1 MHSRQQHKP
10 LDFLRGSIDKVILI
24 KVKKNRLFRAKL
36 KGYDEHLNLFLEE
49 ATQIFEY
56 QDEDGNIRE
65 ENENLGRI
73 VIRGDNIV
81 FLNLAQ

>member
-1 MHSRQQHKP
+1 MHSRQQQKP
-10 LDFLRGSIDKVILI
+10 LDFLRGSID
-24 KVKKNRLFRAKL
+24 KKNRLFRAKL

-56 QDEDGNIRE
+56 QDDDGNIRE

>member
-1 MHSRQQHKP
+1 MHSRQQQKP

-56 QDEDGNIRE
+56 QDDDGNIRE
-65 ENENLGRI
+65 DNENLGRI

>member
-1 MHSRQQHKP
+1 MHSRQQQKP

-24 KVKKNRLFRAKL
+24 KIKKNRLFRAKL

-56 QDEDGNIRE
+56 QDDDGNIRE

>member
-1 MHSRQQHKP
+1 MHSRQQQRP
-10 LDFLRGSIDKVILI
+10 LDFLKDSIDKVILI

-36 KGYDEHLNLFLEE
+36 RGYDEHLNLFLEE

-56 QDEDGNIRE
+56 QDDDGNIRE
-65 ENENLGRI
+65 ENEDLGRI

>member
-1 MHSRQQHKP
+1 MHSRQQQKP

-56 QDEDGNIRE
+56 QDDDGNIRE